1 MAEKPSLPE
10 ILEACID
17 RRLEGVHTAC
27 PGTIVSFSASSQT
40 ATCRT
45 RLPDAET
52 LEDVPVCIP
61 GDWSS
66 GDPVLLV
73 FCEREFD
80 SDLAD
85 AGEERRHGTSAAIAV
100 PLIARSSSG
109 VDFVALAGLVI
120 SRLEA
125 MQTAIDTHIHSGVT
139 TGPGASGPPAPA
151 IVWPVSDV
159 AASKMKAR

>member
-1 MAEKPSLPE
+1 MAETPSLPE
-10 ILEACID
+10 IIEACID

-27 PGTIVSFSASSQT
+27 PGTIISFDADAQT
-40 ATCRT
+40 CRART
-45 RLPDAET
+45 RLPAGDV
-52 LEDVPVCIP
+52 LEDVPVVIP
-61 GDWSS
+61 GNWSS

-80 SDLAD
+80 SDLED
-85 AGEERRHGTSAAIAV
+85 SGEELRHGLGAAIAV

-125 MQTAIDTHIHSGVT
+125 MQTAIDTHTHSGVT
-139 TGPGASGPPAPA
+139 TGPGVSGIPTP

-159 AASKMKAR
+159 AASKVKAR